1 MDMRVRG
8 SGVALATL
16 VATAILFT
24 ASTGPSQAGLF
35 SWLGGGNRQNDTYQ
49 DQDSGQPNP
58 FSNHGTPTWGR
69 GGPAQGPSQ
78 GPSGA
83 PQPGASA
90 FHGDELPPDE
100 GNAATREWIT
110 NPALGFAT
118 LSPKNIEATKAAIQR
133 YETIVAQGGW
143 PTVPAYAMRPG
154 SQGQEVVLLHK
165 RLEISGDLAGRSI
178 PDEYDA
184 AVVAAVKKLQAR
196 HGIPPTG
203 VIDRATVDAMN
214 VPATVRL
221 HQLQANLARLQTLA
235 PTTGPRYVVV
245 NIPSAQV
252 EAVEGGQVVS
262 RHAAVVG
269 KPERP
274 TPELSSKIQEINFN
288 PFWYVPRSI
297 IIRDLVPKAQEF
309 SRRGQDML
317 AAYHMEAF
325 DPSGRPL
332 DPREINWFGNEV
344 YNYNF
349 RQLPWE
355 ENSLGFVKINFPNK
369 DAVYMHDTP
378 LKSLFGRSVR
388 FESSGCVRV
397 HDVEVLVAWLLRS
410 EPGWDMQHVLA
421 MKQTSEQIDVKLA
434 KPVPVY
440 FAYFSAWATPDGM
453 VNFRP
458 DIYNHDGAAE
468 TASAY

>member
-1 MDMRVRG
+1 MDMWQRVRG

-16 VATAILFT
+16 AAAAVLLT
-24 ASTGPSQAGLF
+24 STSGPSQAGLF
-35 SWLGGGNRQNDTYQ
+35 SWLGGGGRQNDYQ
-49 DQDSGQPNP
+49 QDNSQAGPFGYRGAPGASRGQ
-58 FSNHGTPTWGR
+58 
-69 GGPAQGPSQ
+69 SQ
-78 GPSGA
+78 SA
-83 PQPGASA
+83 TPQPGSGA

-100 GNAATREWIT
+100 GTAATREWIT
-110 NPALGFAT
+110 NPALGLPT

-133 YETIVAQGGW
+133 YESIVAQGGW
-143 PTVPAYAMRPG
+143 PAVPAYAMRLG
-154 SQGQEVVLLHK
+154 SSGQEVVILHR
-165 RLEISGDLAGRSI
+165 RLEISGDLVGKSI

-184 AVVAAVKKLQAR
+184 ALAAAVKKFQER
-196 HGIPPTG
+196 HALPPTG
-203 VIDRATVDAMN
+203 AIDRATVDAMN
-214 VPATVRL
+214 VPANIRL
-221 HQLQANLARLQTLA
+221 RQLQANLTRLQTLA
-235 PTTGPRYVVV
+235 PAAGARYVVV
-245 NIPSAQV
+245 NIPAAQV
-252 EAVEGGQVVS
+252 EAVEAGQVAS
-262 RHAAVVG
+262 RYAAVVG

-274 TPELSSKIQEINFN
+274 SPELSSKIQEINFN
-288 PFWYVPRSI
+288 PYWYVPRSI
-297 IIRDLVPKAQEF
+297 IFKDLVPKAQEF
-309 SRRGQDML
+309 ARRNQNML

-332 DPREINWFGNEV
+332 NPSEINWFGNEV

-378 LKSLFGRSVR
+378 LKSLFGRNVR

-397 HDVEVLVAWLLRS
+397 HNIEALVAWLLRGES
-410 EPGWDMQHVLA
+410 GWDMQHILA
-421 MKQTSEQIDVKLA
+421 MKQTGEQVDVKLA

-440 FAYFSAWATPDGM
+440 FAYVSAWATPDGV

-458 DIYNHDGAAE
+458 DIYNHDGVSE